1 MANPNRPRIGEVLR
15 RGLRRRCP
23 RCGEGALF
31 RRGIQVHERCSECHL
46 LFQPNYG
53 DTWMF
58 MIITDRIPML
68 FGIAALYFGFVADGW
83 LGTTAFFVAIAT
95 PMLATI
101 RQRQG
106 LALAIDYL
114 VRVYLRE
121 APAEIHVGREYAG
134 GL

>member
-1 MANPNRPRIGEVLR
+1 MENRNRPRIGEVLR

-23 RCGEGALF
+23 RCGEGDLF
-31 RRGIQVHERCSECHL
+31 RRGIRVHERCSECHL
-46 LFQPNYG
+46 LYQPNYG

-58 MIITDRIPML
+58 MIITDRIPIL
-68 FGIAALYFGFVADGW
+68 FGIAFVYFGFVANGW
-83 LGTTAFFVAIAT
+83 LGTAAFFVAVAA

-121 APAEIHVGREYAG
+121 TPAEIPAGSQYAS
-134 GL
+134 